1 MKKKKIRIFIATK
14 TLNMTPLL
22 VMGIGFLI
30 LGLALRY
37 WINRR
42 KFYRR
47 GPAGAEGFSSYE
59 RSVIITLVERFG
71 KWIAYALI
79 ILGIGFLWT
88 ARTFKKDQERRQKSI
103 EAYQK

>member
-1 MKKKKIRIFIATK
+1 
-14 TLNMTPLL
+14 MTPLL

-47 GPAGAEGFSSYE
+47 GPAGAESFSSYE
-59 RSVIITLVERFG
+59 RSVIITLAERFG
-71 KWIAYALI
+71 KWVAYALI

-88 ARTFKKDQERRQKSI
+88 ARTFKKDQERRQKNI

>member
-1 MKKKKIRIFIATK
+1 MKKKFFRIFMETE
-14 TLNMTPLL
+14 TLNMIPLL

-59 RSVIITLVERFG
+59 RSVIVTLAERFG

>member
-1 MKKKKIRIFIATK
+1 
-14 TLNMTPLL
+14 
-22 VMGIGFLI
+22 MGVTALI

-59 RSVIITLVERFG
+59 RSVVTTFIERLG
-71 KWIAYALI
+71 KWFAYALI

-88 ARTFKKDQERRQKSI
+88 AKNYKKDQDRRQKTI
-103 EAYQK
+103 ESNRTK

>member
-1 MKKKKIRIFIATK
+1 MKKKKIRIFIETK

-79 ILGIGFLWT
+79 ILGIGF
-88 ARTFKKDQERRQKSI
+88 FMDSKNFQKRSGKTPK
-103 EAYQK
+103 EY

>member
-1 MKKKKIRIFIATK
+1 MKKKNFRIFIETK

-47 GPAGAEGFSSYE
+47 GPAGSEGFSSYE
-59 RSVIITLVERFG
+59 RSVIITLAERFG

-88 ARTFKKDQERRQKSI
+88 ARTFKKDQERRQKNI

>member
-1 MKKKKIRIFIATK
+1 
-14 TLNMTPLL
+14 MTPLL
-22 VMGIGFLI
+22 VMGITALI

-59 RSVIITLVERFG
+59 KAVGITFLERMG
-71 KWIAYALI
+71 KWFAYALI

-88 ARTFKKDQERRQKSI
+88 ARTYKKDQERRQKKI

>member
-1 MKKKKIRIFIATK
+1 
-14 TLNMTPLL
+14 MTPLL
-22 VMGIGFLI
+22 VMGISALI

-59 RSVIITLVERFG
+59 RSVVTTLAERLG
-71 KWIAYALI
+71 KWFAYALI

-88 ARTFKKDQERRQKSI
+88 ARTYKKDQEKRQKTI
-103 EAYQK
+103 EGYQK